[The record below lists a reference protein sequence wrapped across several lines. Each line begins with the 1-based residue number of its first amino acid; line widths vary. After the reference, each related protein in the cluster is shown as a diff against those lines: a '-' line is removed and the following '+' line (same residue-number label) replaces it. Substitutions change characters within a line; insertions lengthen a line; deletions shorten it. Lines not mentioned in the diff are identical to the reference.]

1 MALAR
6 FVGSDCAKVLTWWS
20 NRGQHAVVNAYVEC
34 LVSLIAD
41 HLPTHLVDLR
51 GPRAVD
57 ARRRR
62 PMTMT
67 ASLLLRHFAGK
78 AFMIGAAVLASLS
91 MLAAGVPASLSGSAI
106 AQGVDPAV
114 TYMDRAAK
122 EIIGASRTR
131 SLSVLQTA
139 IMRHA
144 DLGYMGGIGLGDYRD
159 KLVASDKQTYF
170 TGMTRFMAKYAL
182 SESSKY
188 EVSHLT
194 FQPVSRAA
202 KYGLMVDSTVHMK
215 DGSSYDVQWMLYR
228 QASGFKIRDAQ
239 ILTFWMT
246 PQLQRLFT
254 NYIGENG
261 GNVKALVVAL
271 NR

>member
-1 MALAR
+1 MTLTSSLQLRRSAGK
-6 FVGSDCAKVLTWWS
+6 VGMFCATVLT
-20 NRGQHAVVNAYVEC
+20 
-34 LVSLIAD
+34 
-41 HLPTHLVDLR
+41 
-51 GPRAVD
+51 
-57 ARRRR
+57 
-62 PMTMT
+62 
-67 ASLLLRHFAGK
+67 SLL
-78 AFMIGAAVLASLS
+78 MLASL
-91 MLAAGVPASLSGSAI
+91 VPASLTEPAS
-106 AQGVDPAV
+106 AQGADPAV
-114 TYMDRAAK
+114 VYMDRAAK

-131 SLSVLQTA
+131 SLAVLQAA

-194 FQPVSRAA
+194 FQPGSRAA

-228 QASGFKIRDAQ
+228 QGNSFKIRDAQ